1 MPGDNCS
8 ILGCPVSR
16 SRKYKGIGIYK
27 VPSGDSEWETKW
39 REKLVAIVTRDRVV
53 DSALKEKIANKR
65 LFICQRH
72 YHPDQINVN
81 DTRSSVKPGEIP
93 TLNLPIK
100 SFQSPPSTPRSSSIS
115 AASKRLTYQS
125 STITSPP
132 SHCYKSFEE
141 FKKRCENLKLKG
153 WSQTSTSSVF
163 TASFMDG
170 IHLVPKFEI
179 FVTENL
185 DFIVRVFA
193 WRLPPEHSVFS
204 DNLHSFQNIHLSN
217 FISILNSFIICP
229 GITVEDSSSLNHG
242 FIHHVI
248 PKIFSPSNV
257 DTSFPLFQTKFFR
270 AESCHL
276 LISKTLSLCSSC
288 SSHFKKES
296 FSLKRKSENLAQ
308 PAKLHAP
315 IMATAPE
322 KVKLTLQSYRIQNKQ
337 LKCEIEEMKAL
348 IHSNNITV
356 NKELNDDLHSIM
368 SSANKDNIA
377 PFMKFFWE
385 EQQKYLSVNSRNGI
399 RYHPAIIRYCLS
411 LASKSPTVYD
421 DLRYDDKTK
430 SGFLML
436 PSRRRL
442 RDYKN
447 YIRPE
452 RGFNPGVLKEL
463 SKLVENFSDQERF
476 VTILIDEMKVQE
488 DLVWDKHTGD
498 LIGYVDL
505 GDKELNCATLQN
517 TESIASHILVFLA
530 RSVINPLKFAFAN
543 FATSNVT
550 SLQLF
555 PLFWKAVGILE
566 DMCDLK
572 VIAVTSDGASANR
585 SFYRMHKKMSGT
597 VTAGDEGVVFKT
609 KNIFAD
615 EDRYIFFICD
625 SPHVMKTAR
634 NNASHSAFGKSPRLL
649 WNNGKY
655 VLWEYIDQLV
665 KNDMECGLKLC
676 PKLTIEHV
684 NLTPFSRMNVRLAA
698 QVLSESVSI
707 ALTEYGDESAK
718 ATAEFCLMLDRFF
731 DCMNVRNLDEQIKKR
746 KPFLAPY
753 HSVSDE
759 RFDWLIKTFLPYF
772 VNWKKSITD
781 REGDFNDHDRA
792 RMFISWQTYE
802 SIQITTYSSIDLI
815 KYLIQN
821 GVKYVYTEHFCQD
834 PLENYFGRQRQAGR
848 RHDNPSV
855 QQFGYIDNTLRVNK
869 SYRPLASGNSR
880 DTSTDTFTISTEPL
894 PCRPRKNKSKK
905 KETS

>member
-356 NKELNDDLHSIM
+356 NKELNDDL
-368 SSANKDNIA
+368 
-377 PFMKFFWE
+377 
-385 EQQKYLSVNSRNGI
+385 Q
-399 RYHPAIIRYCLS
+399 
-411 LASKSPTVYD
+411 
-421 DLRYDDKTK
+421 
-430 SGFLML
+430 
-436 PSRRRL
+436 
-442 RDYKN
+442 
-447 YIRPE
+447 
-452 RGFNPGVLKEL
+452 
-463 SKLVENFSDQERF
+463 
-476 VTILIDEMKVQE
+476 
-488 DLVWDKHTGD
+488 
-498 LIGYVDL
+498 
-505 GDKELNCATLQN
+505 
-517 TESIASHILVFLA
+517 
-530 RSVINPLKFAFAN
+530 
-543 FATSNVT
+543 
-550 SLQLF
+550 
-555 PLFWKAVGILE
+555 
-566 DMCDLK
+566 
-572 VIAVTSDGASANR
+572 
-585 SFYRMHKKMSGT
+585 
-597 VTAGDEGVVFKT
+597 
-609 KNIFAD
+609 
-615 EDRYIFFICD
+615 
-625 SPHVMKTAR
+625 
-634 NNASHSAFGKSPRLL
+634 
-649 WNNGKY
+649 
-655 VLWEYIDQLV
+655 
-665 KNDMECGLKLC
+665 
-676 PKLTIEHV
+676 
-684 NLTPFSRMNVRLAA
+684 
-698 QVLSESVSI
+698 
-707 ALTEYGDESAK
+707 
-718 ATAEFCLMLDRFF
+718 
-731 DCMNVRNLDEQIKKR
+731 QIKKR